1 MKMNFPYRAHWRLG
15 LLALLATLLACG
27 SPRAPIRDQ
36 GRAFPNREPEIVR
49 DSGPVVFLPTDDS
62 AATGQPGIHRV
73 REGDTLYAIA
83 FMYGVD
89 YREVAAANDLSP
101 PYTIYVDQELK
112 LDADAPDPGPAA
124 PSGATA
130 SASAAAPSAGI
141 QRRPID
147 RRPSAPVSSGQTSLS
162 SGSSSGGWQWPLAD
176 RGSTEYRPDINNR
189 LDIEAKAGDSVLAA
203 RDGEVVYSRPFGDDE
218 GSLLIIRHDNRYLS
232 AYTQTGRVLV
242 ETGER
247 VSAGQAIVELDP
259 VDSGS
264 PMVYFNVQRDGNF
277 VDPTGLLP

>member
-1 MKMNFPYRAHWRLG
+1 MKMNIPNRAYCRLG
-15 LLALLATLLACG
+15 LLALLAALLACG

-49 DSGPVVFLPTDDS
+49 DSGPVVFLPTDNS
-62 AATGQPGIHRV
+62 AATGQSGIHRV
-73 REGDTLYAIA
+73 REGDTLFAIA

-89 YREVAAANDLSP
+89 YREVAAANNLSP
-101 PYTIYVDQELK
+101 PYTIYVEQELK
-112 LDADAPDPGPAA
+112 LNANVPDPAA

-147 RRPSAPVSSGQTSLS
+147 RRPSAPLSSGQSSLS
-162 SGSSSGGWQWPLAD
+162 SGSSSGRWQWPLAD

-189 LDIEAKAGDSVLAA
+189 LDIEAKAGDLVLAA

-218 GSLLIIRHDNRYLS
+218 GSLLIIRHDERYLS

-247 VSAGQAIVELDP
+247 VEAGQAIVELEP